1 MMVLFALI
9 LALGRLVDDG
19 IVIVEN
25 IYRHMSNGEPSMRAT
40 RLAVGEVTMPII
52 AATTATV
59 MVFVPLLFWPG
70 IMGEFMKFLPIT
82 FMIALGSSLF
92 VALVVNPALAS
103 KFMKVE
109 EDDLPMRRVWRLAG
123 ILAAVGTLI
132 AVLGASAHSDAC
144 SASACSPSSSAS
156 WACSTPSGFVPATNW
171 FQFHWLPAWRPATS
185 GSCATPWTAT
195 TRAPSCFGTFGLLL
209 LAFIL
214 LGVFPPKT
222 LFFPENE
229 PQYINAFI
237 EAPIGTDILK
247 TDSITRLVERR

>member
-1 MMVLFALI
+1 VGLAIPMSMFISFTLLNAFGVTLNMMVLFALI

-103 KFMKVE
+103 
-109 EDDLPMRRVWRLAG
+109 
-123 ILAAVGTLI
+123 
-132 AVLGASAHSDAC
+132 
-144 SASACSPSSSAS
+144 SS
-156 WACSTPSGFVPATNW
+156 
-171 FQFHWLPAWRPATS
+171 
-185 GSCATPWTAT
+185 
-195 TRAPSCFGTFGLLL
+195 
-209 LAFIL
+209 
-214 LGVFPPKT
+214 
-222 LFFPENE
+222 
-229 PQYINAFI
+229 
-237 EAPIGTDILK
+237 
-247 TDSITRLVERR
+247 